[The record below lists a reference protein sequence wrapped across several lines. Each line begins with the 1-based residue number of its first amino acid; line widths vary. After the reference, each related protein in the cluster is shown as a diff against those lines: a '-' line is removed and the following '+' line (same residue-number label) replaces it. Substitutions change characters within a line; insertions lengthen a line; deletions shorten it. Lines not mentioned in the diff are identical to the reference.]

1 MSYGR
6 KGLPA
11 ALRKVIIEDLAMA
24 VEYAKQGEQ
33 HTLLAIAAR
42 RGVHKRTVQ
51 KIMAKEGIVGLAA
64 YKGRLR
70 RLEQA

>member
-1 MSYGR
+1 MNYGR

-11 ALRKVIIEDLAMA
+11 DVRQGIIEDLAVA
-24 VEYAKQGEQ
+24 IEYAKEGER